1 MGFAPKTDQPASGW
15 VNPVGSCL
23 LHRFVLFEL
32 LLRLVGCCY
41 LWVWLLFF
49 FFFLLFCFFFSYD
62 FSLIKHGLMVLNINS
77 NGRAVLY
84 RTGGLLQWKT
94 VSLNIVMKE
103 RDVIGCG
110 YKRAEDQADRG
121 MVYFTCNG
129 ERLAEGVDG
138 VQSGLWPVLHI
149 QKKVTHRNPL
159 TI

>member
-1 MGFAPKTDQPASGW
+1 MSYFYVSWGAVTCGFG
-15 VNPVGSCL
+15 
-23 LHRFVLFEL
+23 
-32 LLRLVGCCY
+32 
-41 LWVWLLFF
+41 
-49 FFFLLFCFFFSYD
+49 FCFFFFAFLFFFQLCFFFNQTYLQELD
-62 FSLIKHGLMVLNINS
+62 VVLNINS

-138 VQSGLWPVLHI
+138 VQTGLWPVLHI

>member
-1 MGFAPKTDQPASGW
+1 
-15 VNPVGSCL
+15 
-23 LHRFVLFEL
+23 
-32 LLRLVGCCY
+32 
-41 LWVWLLFF
+41 
-49 FFFLLFCFFFSYD
+49 
-62 FSLIKHGLMVLNINS
+62 MVLNINS

-121 MVYFTCNG
+121 MVYFTRNG

-138 VQSGLWPVLHI
+138 VQTGL
-149 QKKVTHRNPL
+149 
-159 TI
+159 